1 MNSVTRTRE
10 FDLVVLGSGGAG
22 CCAALAGSA
31 LGLTTCLIEKAP
43 ELGGGTADS
52 LGTVWI
58 PNNRLAA
65 DAGLADDHETA
76 LGYARFVAGGQAVAA
91 NLEAYVREAPR
102 VLNALLGLDVG
113 LRLALGLPDY
123 FAPAAPGSCA
133 DGRRMVEPELIPRAA
148 LGRFA
153 NRIRTSVHNVS
164 GVAWSDSVQ
173 WGGFANRRNWPHDE
187 VRRRQAQGLL
197 ACGEALIAHMIA
209 QMQKRGAEIRL
220 NCCTERL
227 LLRDGSVCGVT
238 LDDGSDV
245 RAKHG
250 VILATGGYEG
260 NPELVRRFEGF
271 PEWMNPF
278 APGNTGDA
286 LLLAAAAGAGVSRV
300 AVNNSLFVGAAVPGQ
315 PEAFFSVGL
324 RGLPMPGAIAVN
336 AQGQRFCDET
346 QFQDVVMALQ
356 QYDRAARR
364 HANLPAFMLFDERF
378 RERYPVANAAPGQAA
393 HASIARADTLPALA
407 ALLGIDAAG
416 LAATVQRFNADAAA
430 GRDSAFGRG
439 TSAFSRNNAG
449 DAQLTLNPQL
459 APLDRPPYYALP
471 LKMGGVCSAGLLTD
485 DHARVLDTRGN
496 AIDGLYAC
504 GNTAAPTFLGVGYQG
519 GSSIG
524 AGMVFGYLAAE
535 HAAARN
541 PHATAGGTR

>member
-1 MNSVTRTRE
+1 MTQTFE

-31 LGLTTCLIEKAP
+31 LGLATCLIEKAP

-65 DAGLADDHETA
+65 AAGLADDYDRA
-76 LGYARFVAGGQAVAA
+76 LEYARFVAGGQAVEA
-91 NLEAYVREAPR
+91 NLQAYVHEAPR
-102 VLNALLGLDVG
+102 VLDALLGLGVK

-133 DGRRMVEPELIPRAA
+133 DGRRMVEPELIARAA
-148 LGRFA
+148 LGRLA
-153 NRIRTSVHNVS
+153 NNIRPSVHNVS
-164 GVAWSDSVQ
+164 GVAWSDGVQ

-187 VRRRQAQGLL
+187 IRRRQSAGLL
-197 ACGEALIAHMIA
+197 ACGEALIAHMVA
-209 QMQKRGAEIRL
+209 QMQNRGAEIWLNRNTARL
-220 NCCTERL
+220 I
-227 LLRDGSVCGVT
+227 LRDGNVTGVA
-238 LDDGSDV
+238 LDDQTEV
-245 RAKHG
+245 HARHG

-260 NPELVRRFEGF
+260 NAELVRRFEGF

-286 LLLAAAAGAGVSRV
+286 LQLAAVAGAGVSRV

-336 AQGQRFCDET
+336 ARGRRFCDET

-356 QYDRAARR
+356 QYGRAARR
-364 HANLPAFMLFDERF
+364 YTNLPAFMVFDERF
-378 RERYPVANAAPGQAA
+378 RERYPVVNAPPGQPA
-393 HASIARADTLPALA
+393 HPSIARADTLPALA

-416 LAATVQRFNADAAA
+416 LAATVQRFNTDVAA
-430 GRDSAFGRG
+430 GQDSEFGRG
-439 TSAFSRNNAG
+439 KSAFSRNNAG
-449 DAQLTLNPQL
+449 DAQLTRNPQL
-459 APLDRPPYYALP
+459 APLEAPPYYALP
-471 LKMGGVCSAGLLTD
+471 LKMGGVCSAGLMTD
-485 DHARVLDTRGN
+485 AQARVLDVHGN

-535 HAAARN
+535 HAAARKQ
-541 PHATAGGTR
+541 HASTASAR